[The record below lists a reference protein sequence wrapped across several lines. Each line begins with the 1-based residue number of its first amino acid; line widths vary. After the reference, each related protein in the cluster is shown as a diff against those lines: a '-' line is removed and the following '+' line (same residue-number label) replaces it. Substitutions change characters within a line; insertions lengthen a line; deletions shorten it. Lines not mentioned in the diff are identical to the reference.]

1 MSKLDKAFKDLHDEN
16 YQLKDRLQEILQQLD
31 IYQNEVVNNKELERI
46 QLIQNEEVLRKDIE
60 NLKREK
66 ERLVDRNSDL
76 ALALKDQTE
85 DYQLQREENERLR
98 ERLYM
103 YERNNPNQS

>member
-1 MSKLDKAFKDLHDEN
+1 M
-16 YQLKDRLQEILQQLD
+16 
-31 IYQNEVVNNKELERI
+31 
-46 QLIQNEEVLRKDIE
+46 RKDIE

-76 ALALKDQTE
+76 ALAIKDQTE
-85 DYQLQREENERLR
+85 DYKLQREENERLR

-103 YERNNPNQS
+103 YERNNANQS

>member
-1 MSKLDKAFKDLHDEN
+1 M
-16 YQLKDRLQEILQQLD
+16 
-31 IYQNEVVNNKELERI
+31 
-46 QLIQNEEVLRKDIE
+46 RKDIE

-76 ALALKDQTE
+76 ALAIKDQTE
-85 DYQLQREENERLR
+85 DYKLQREENERLR

-103 YERNNPNQS
+103 YERNNANQSQILFTPVRQNS